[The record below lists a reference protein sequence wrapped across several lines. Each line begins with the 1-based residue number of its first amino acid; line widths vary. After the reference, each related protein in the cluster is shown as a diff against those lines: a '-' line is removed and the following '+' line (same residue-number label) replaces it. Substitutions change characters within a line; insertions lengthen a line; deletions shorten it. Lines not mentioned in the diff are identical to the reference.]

1 MCTVNDILDFS
12 KLEAGQVAI
21 QPQPVS
27 MSRLARATLDL
38 FTPQAGAKDID
49 LVLDDAGS
57 GPDLVVAVDP
67 DRVRQILLNFV
78 SNAVKF
84 TAAGSVTLRMR
95 YDQGAARLRVQV
107 IDTGGGIDEAKQA
120 LLFKRFSQIDGS
132 LTRTQG
138 GTGLG
143 LAICKGLVEAMGGE
157 IGLDSD
163 PGRGSRFWFRI
174 PAQPA
179 TLAANDADPAA
190 LTRPAF
196 EGVRVLVVDDH
207 PTNREL
213 ARLFLAG
220 VGAEVSEAE
229 DGEEAVE
236 LAGDWPFDVILMDL
250 RMPKLD
256 GAGALRRIRA
266 SGGPNDGTPILAFT
280 ADATA
285 DLAERL
291 LAAGF
296 DDIVAKPLEPNAL
309 LGAVARAT
317 AFAAPADQDYAD
329 AV

>member
-1 MCTVNDILDFS
+1 
-12 KLEAGQVAI
+12 
-21 QPQPVS
+21 
-27 MSRLARATLDL
+27 
-38 FTPQAGAKDID
+38 
-49 LVLDDAGS
+49 VLDDAGS

-84 TAAGSVTLRMR
+84 TASGAVTLKTT
-95 YDQGAARLRVQV
+95 YDAVAKVLGVEV

-174 PAQPA
+174 PALPA
-179 TLAANDADPAA
+179 TLVANDADATA

-256 GAGALRRIRA
+256 GAGALKRIRA
-266 SGGPNDGTPILAFT
+266 SGGPNDATPILAFT

-291 LAAGF
+291 MAAGF

-317 AFAAPADQDYAD
+317 AFTEAADQGYAD